1 MTKSKKAP
9 EKQIKYWLAHAQ
21 EDLLSAKVMLDAGR
35 YTWCAF
41 ICQQA
46 LEKLLKAGYVKK
58 EKCIPPRIHKLER
71 LLELLT
77 LKPPE
82 DLLEALILIDKYYIV
97 ARYPS
102 YKTSVDIKTRKVAG
116 KIYQKTREIYLWLQK
131 EMALK

>member
-1 MTKSKKAP
+1 MIKSKKVP

-21 EDLLSAKVMLDAGR
+21 EDLISAKVMLDAGR

-58 EKCIPPRIHKLER
+58 ERRIPPRIHKLER
-71 LLELLT
+71 LLELLS
-77 LKPPE
+77 LQPPE
-82 DLLEALILIDKYYIV
+82 DLLEVLILIDKYYII

-102 YKTSVDIKTRKVAG
+102 YKTSVDIKTNKVAV
-116 KIYQKTREIYLWLQK
+116 EIYKKTKEIYIWLQK
-131 EMALK
+131 KMVLR

>member
-1 MTKSKKAP
+1 MTKSKEVP

-46 LEKLLKAGYVKK
+46 LEKLLKAGYVKRK
-58 EKCIPPRIHKLER
+58 KRIPPHIHKLER
-71 LLELLT
+71 LLELLS
-77 LKPPE
+77 LQPPE
-82 DLLEALILIDKYYIV
+82 DLLEALILVDKYYIV

-102 YKTSVDIKTRKVAG
+102 YKTSVDIKTKKAAVE
-116 KIYQKTREIYLWLQK
+116 IYKKTKEIYLWLQE
-131 EMALK
+131 EMVLK